1 VEHIPL
7 RNGPIVIHGVR
18 EHSSFKFN
26 FSCVKYIISMKVVLM
41 IVPMAPGHSVK
52 VDVARAIWVIYGFL
66 LLSWGFA
73 MLHRFHEMP
82 LN

>member
-1 VEHIPL
+1 
-7 RNGPIVIHGVR
+7 
-18 EHSSFKFN
+18 
-26 FSCVKYIISMKVVLM
+26 MKVVLM